1 MRILIVGGT
10 RMMGRHLTRALLREG
25 HEVTLANR
33 GQTPDDFGETI
44 QRVRMNR
51 LDEASIRGSLDNT
64 CFDLVYDSLAY
75 CTGDVRRLLP
85 YIGDARYI
93 QTSSASVY
101 DLTNA
106 VREDDFDPRIYPV
119 HDCERS
125 GVTYAEG
132 KRQAEAAVSQEF
144 PETRAVWVRFPYV
157 IGEDDYTGRLRFY
170 VEHMMRGLT
179 ISCANPIAAGSFID
193 SGDAGNFLAF
203 LANQSFVGP
212 INAACEGVISIAGIC
227 SYITTRTG
235 IEPVFSAKGEPSP
248 YEFSTDYHLDT
259 SQAQSIGYTFPPLEI
274 RLHEIL
280 DRMIATHKEGQ

>member
-1 MRILIVGGT
+1 
-10 RMMGRHLTRALLREG
+10 MMGRHLTRALLREG

-33 GQTPDDFGETI
+33 GQTPDDFGDTV

-51 LDEASIRGSLDNT
+51 SDESSIRGSLENT
-64 CFDLVYDSLAY
+64 RFDLVYDSLAY

-101 DLTNA
+101 NLTDA

-119 HDCERS
+119 QDCERS

-132 KRQAEAAVSQEF
+132 KRQAEAAASQEF
-144 PETRAVWVRFPYV
+144 PDSRSVLVRFPYV

-170 VEHMMRGLT
+170 VEQMIRHLP
-179 ISCANPIAAGSFID
+179 ISCANPRAAGSFID
-193 SGDAGNFLAF
+193 SRDAGNFLAF

-235 IEPVFSAKGEPSP
+235 IEPVFSTKGEPSP
-248 YEFSTDYHLDT
+248 YDISTDYHLDT
-259 SQAQSIGYTFPPLEI
+259 NAALSLGYCFQPLEA
-274 RLHEIL
+274 RLREVL
-280 DRMIATHKEGQ
+280 DCMIDSEKEG